1 MIESVLIATLLFSTL
16 LFLLLYMLQ
25 LKKNRKILASTLSL
39 LVMQDS
45 LSTQS
50 KTDKQQT
57 DEAFLK
63 FISDSRDWAYEYI
76 ENVQASLIRFVSDAG
91 PAIDYWDEYGS
102 AMSTPLD
109 QGMGKISKAYKELIA
124 LLPEDYGR
132 INT

>member
-1 MIESVLIATLLFSTL
+1 MINLMLLLTLSFSTL

-25 LKKNRKILASTLSL
+25 IKKNRSILASTLSL
-39 LVMQDS
+39 LVMQNS
-45 LSTQS
+45 PSTQS
-50 KTDKQQT
+50 KTDKQQA

-63 FISDSRDWAYEYI
+63 FVSDSRDWAYEYI
-76 ENVQASLIRFVSDAG
+76 ENVQASLTKFVSDAG